1 MLILEKGKINWAY
14 KIKQVIIYVVILSAI
29 AFIVFALDRI
39 VPTSWLRFGQ
49 KTILQCYALGIFAA
63 HLLMQKFERPKSELP
78 EYFKKHIWLLVLNCV
93 LYFGTIYFGL

>member
-1 MLILEKGKINWAY
+1 MEKGKINWVF

-49 KTILQCYALGIFAA
+49 KTIL
-63 HLLMQKFERPKSELP
+63 
-78 EYFKKHIWLLVLNCV
+78 
-93 LYFGTIYFGL
+93 

>member
-1 MLILEKGKINWAY
+1 MEKGKINWAY
-14 KIKQVIIYVVILSAI
+14 KIKWVIIYVVILSAI

-63 HLLMQKFERPKSELP
+63 HLLMQKFGRPKSELP

-93 LYFGTIYFGL
+93 LYFGTIYFGI

>member
-1 MLILEKGKINWAY
+1 MEKGKIIWAY

-63 HLLMQKFERPKSELP
+63 HLLLQKFERPKSELP